1 MTTNQ
6 RRAEERQALTRLLE
20 VYGADRT
27 RWPARERLQF
37 AGLIAED
44 KDAQRQM
51 CEAAALDELLDRASS
66 ASKDREHAL
75 KERIMAAAL
84 RSVETKLAVVDGD
97 GTARSPQISRMRP
110 AMARGRM
117 ASRHEWPA
125 AAMLAAS
132 LFVGVLLGSAGTV
145 DTTVQE
151 VAEATGLATADAT
164 GHSSQLAFGDDL
176 VAFAEEDLL

>member
-37 AGLIAED
+37 AGLIADD
-44 KDAQRQM
+44 KDAQRQLR
-51 CEAAALDELLDRASS
+51 EAVALDDLLDRASS
-66 ASKDREHAL
+66 ATEDREHAL
-75 KERIMAAAL
+75 TERIMAAAL
-84 RSVETKLAVVDGD
+84 RTGETKLAVVG
-97 GTARSPQISRMRP
+97 GGGAARSVQSKRLGP
-110 AMARGRM
+110 AMARSRM
-117 ASRHEWPA
+117 ASRQEWPA

-145 DTTVQE
+145 NTTVQE
-151 VAEATGLATADAT
+151 VAEVTGFATGDVT
-164 GHSSQLAFGDDL
+164 GESSQIAFGDDL
-176 VAFAEEDLL
+176 VAFADEDLL